1 MSESQ
6 DGFKKSFEEWF
17 SDEMCDSGVVESTA
31 TAVATAV
38 AKVWSDAAIKVECE
52 GTGGFACGW
61 SISNGQ
67 TFALG
72 FAEALAQ
79 AAADAGALTAVEGFC
94 FADIRALTPVFAEA
108 AGQAQVQ
115 ACFNGTTVEDFDK
128 SYVEVVREGVA
139 TALARASASKCNG
152 KIRCLWTTLTIH
164 KDVEK
169 FLIGC

>member
-1 MSESQ
+1 MQTVAESQ
-6 DGFKKSFEEWF
+6 DEFKKSFEEWF
-17 SDEMCDSGVVESTA
+17 SDEVCDAGAIESTA
-31 TAVATAV
+31 TAVARAV

-52 GTGGFACGW
+52 GAGGFACGW
-61 SISNGQ
+61 AISNGQ

-79 AAADAGALTAVEGFC
+79 AAADAGALSSVQGFC

-115 ACFNGTTVEDFDK
+115 ACFNGTAVEDFDN
-128 SYVEVVREGVA
+128 SYVEVVRTGVA

-152 KIRCLWTTLTIH
+152 NNTRL
-164 KDVEK
+164 
-169 FLIGC
+169 